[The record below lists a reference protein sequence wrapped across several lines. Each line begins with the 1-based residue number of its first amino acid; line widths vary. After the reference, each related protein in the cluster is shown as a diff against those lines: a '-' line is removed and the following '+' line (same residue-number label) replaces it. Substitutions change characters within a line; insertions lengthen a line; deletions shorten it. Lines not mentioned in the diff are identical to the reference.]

1 MGIIAN
7 YQSIDD
13 ISFKRFSRLALKE
26 DPDKLI
32 DEIES
37 LQEEIEDDEILDIDK
52 MWDALHFI
60 LTGKDTCFLFD
71 VGNPLS
77 EAVIGKTTFSDL
89 EFISGI
95 DKERVKEI
103 ASALEAVDSKL
114 LALSFDMK
122 KMKEYEIYPNIW
134 GFDEESDKILEEIL
148 DYLEAM
154 KVFYRKMA
162 DRNRNV
168 LVTIY

>member
-1 MGIIAN
+1 MGMIAN

-32 DEIES
+32 DEIED

-60 LTGKDTCFLFD
+60 LTGNDTGSPLE
-71 VGNPLS
+71 GNPLS
-77 EAVIGKTTFSDL
+77 EAVIGEVTFSDL
-89 EFISGI
+89 EFIAGI
-95 DKERVKEI
+95 DKNRVKEI
-103 ASALEAVDSKL
+103 AKALESVDSNL
-114 LALSFDMK
+114 LAQSFDMK
-122 KMKEYEIYPNIW
+122 NFKKYEIYPNIW
-134 GFDEESDKILEEIL
+134 GYEEESDELLEEIL

-154 KVFYRKMA
+154 KVFYKKMA